1 MENTVWKNTVW
12 DIQFRKIHFGKI
24 QFGIIQIVRLKV
36 GVRWEK
42 ILPKTVMGIL
52 DNICR
57 GVQKLCIGSQKSG
70 ENSNLEKI
78 TAEQRELKLQSLF
91 PFF

>member
-57 GVQKLCIGSQKSG
+57 GVQKLCIESQKSG
-70 ENSNLEKI
+70 QNSNLEKNYGG
-78 TAEQRELKLQSLF
+78 TART
-91 PFF
+91 